1 MQSMLSLHGT
11 YGLPLCVSGI
21 THHLTLSKESLSLS
35 LSKYAM
41 IFEVNLMAD
50 HDLRREAMKKKKKTQ
65 RSEVLHRNLE
75 MGIQTNFE
83 TEQLQQA
90 FLVVDDE
97 DLACLLQDLS
107 NICLSNCTAKA
118 A

>member
-21 THHLTLSKESLSLS
+21 THNLTLSKE
-35 LSKYAM
+35 
-41 IFEVNLMAD
+41 MAD
-50 HDLRREAMKKKKKTQ
+50 HDLRREAMKKKKKRKTQ
-65 RSEVLHRNLE
+65 RSEVLHSNLE
-75 MGIQTNFE
+75 MGNQTNFE

-90 FLVVDDE
+90 FLLVDDE
-97 DLACLLQDLS
+97 DLARLLQDLS

>member
-21 THHLTLSKESLSLS
+21 THHLTLSKE
-35 LSKYAM
+35 
-41 IFEVNLMAD
+41 MAD
-50 HDLRREAMKKKKKTQ
+50 HDLRREAMKKKKKKTQ
-65 RSEVLHRNLE
+65 RSEVLHSNLE
-75 MGIQTNFE
+75 MGNQTNFE

>member
-1 MQSMLSLHGT
+1 MQSM
-11 YGLPLCVSGI
+11 
-21 THHLTLSKESLSLS
+21 
-35 LSKYAM
+35 
-41 IFEVNLMAD
+41 MAD
-50 HDLRREAMKKKKKTQ
+50 HDRRREAMKKQ
-65 RSEVLHRNLE
+65 RSEARETVMVLLHSNLQ

-83 TEQLQQA
+83 RDLLQG
-90 FLVVDDE
+90 VDDHDLDGE

>member
-1 MQSMLSLHGT
+1 MQSMLSLHGI

-21 THHLTLSKESLSLS
+21 THHLTLSKE
-35 LSKYAM
+35 
-41 IFEVNLMAD
+41 MAD

-107 NICLSNCTAKA
+107 NICLPNCIAKA